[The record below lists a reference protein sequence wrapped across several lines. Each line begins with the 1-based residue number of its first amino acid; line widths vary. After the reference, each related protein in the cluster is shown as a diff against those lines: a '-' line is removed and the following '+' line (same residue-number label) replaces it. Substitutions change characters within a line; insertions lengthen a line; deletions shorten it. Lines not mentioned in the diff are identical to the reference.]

1 MVRQTVNTWN
11 ISGRFILLWPTTAK
25 DQNRRTG
32 YKTTWGFLATE
43 DLIEET
49 TTRIHESY
57 TILTF
62 IEHDMSA

>member
-1 MVRQTVNTWN
+1 M
-11 ISGRFILLWPTTAK
+11 FIVLWPTTAK

-49 TTRIHESY
+49 TKRIHESY